1 MRLTSHD
8 LRDLQILKYYRLVR
22 KWACKTYG
30 LTDADLELLIYL
42 DCKGR
47 FTRQEFIDGTYTMSW
62 DKNRWEKLRR
72 NGWIEAWRHR
82 NRTTIKYSVFKTS
95 FKCSHLISRIY
106 RILLGEEDIPFS
118 KVVNNA
124 EGILDKVITTD
135 KERDEAKLALKSLLL
150 EAEKEAFAKEVEDRK
165 SARDM
170 YKDDAFIQKV
180 LATLFTAAYFGL
192 SFMMFKVFVV
202 KEINLGEFE
211 ISFISTIFGAMSA
224 KVNTV
229 VDFFF
234 GGSSKKNEQIKK

>member
-1 MRLTSHD
+1 M
-8 LRDLQILKYYRLVR
+8 IGNIIG
-22 KWACKTYG
+22 G
-30 LTDADLELLIYL
+30 L
-42 DCKGR
+42 
-47 FTRQEFIDGTYTMSW
+47 
-62 DKNRWEKLRR
+62 
-72 NGWIEAWRHR
+72 
-82 NRTTIKYSVFKTS
+82 
-95 FKCSHLISRIY
+95 
-106 RILLGEEDIPFS
+106 FS

-192 SFMMFKVFVV
+192 SFMMFRVFVMGDLD
-202 KEINLGEFE
+202 LGEFE
-211 ISFISTIFGAMSA
+211 ISFISTIFGAMCA

-234 GGSSKKNEQIKK
+234 GGSSKKNEQQNNK

>member
-1 MRLTSHD
+1 MIGNVIGSL
-8 LRDLQILKYYRLVR
+8 
-22 KWACKTYG
+22 
-30 LTDADLELLIYL
+30 
-42 DCKGR
+42 
-47 FTRQEFIDGTYTMSW
+47 
-62 DKNRWEKLRR
+62 
-72 NGWIEAWRHR
+72 
-82 NRTTIKYSVFKTS
+82 
-95 FKCSHLISRIY
+95 
-106 RILLGEEDIPFS
+106 FS

-170 YKDDAFIQKV
+170 YKDDAFIQKI

-234 GGSSKKNEQIKK
+234 GGSSKKNEQINNK